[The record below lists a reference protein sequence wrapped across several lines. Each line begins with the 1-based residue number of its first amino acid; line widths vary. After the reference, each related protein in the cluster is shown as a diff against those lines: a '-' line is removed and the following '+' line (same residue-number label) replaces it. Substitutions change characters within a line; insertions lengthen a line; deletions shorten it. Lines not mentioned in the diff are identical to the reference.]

1 LALLLWVSRFALK
14 LVRSPHDGR
23 YVICNLSKA
32 PACDF
37 TRQIEAVSTP
47 TLGADKPTAFV
58 LVVPPE
64 TVSPA
69 AHGARTVLVDEES
82 AVHTKGNEQVPPI
95 TLCYRPNVVHLSSH
109 VLVWLCLGQTLLS
122 FPHFSQ

>member
-1 LALLLWVSRFALK
+1 LALILWVSRFALK

-23 YVICNLSKA
+23 YVVCNLPKA
-32 PACDF
+32 PARDF
-37 TRQIEAVSTP
+37 TRQIETVSTP
-47 TLGADKPTAFV
+47 TLGANEPAALV

-82 AVHTKGNEQVPPI
+82 AVHAKGNEQVPPI
-95 TLCYRPNVVHLSSH
+95 TFRSLADMGHG
-109 VLVWLCLGQTLLS
+109 LGGSGKCIQ
-122 FPHFSQ
+122 

>member
-14 LVRSPHDGR
+14 LVGSPHDGR
-23 YVICNLSKA
+23 YVVCNLSKA
-32 PACDF
+32 PACHF

-47 TLGADKPTAFV
+47 TLGADKPAALV

-69 AHGARTVLVDEES
+69 AHGAR
-82 AVHTKGNEQVPPI
+82 AVPVNQKLGFYAKGNEQVPPI
-95 TLCYRPNVVHLSSH
+95 TFRYRPDVAHLGGS
-109 VLVWLCLGQTLLS
+109 GNGIQ
-122 FPHFSQ
+122 